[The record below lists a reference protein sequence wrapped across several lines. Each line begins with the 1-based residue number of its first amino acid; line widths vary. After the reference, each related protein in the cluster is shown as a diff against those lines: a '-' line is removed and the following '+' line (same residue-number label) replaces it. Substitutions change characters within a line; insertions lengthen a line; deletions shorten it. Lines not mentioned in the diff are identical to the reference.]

1 MPLDKSNLNLIS
13 TPICQ
18 IQLPYLILL
27 MVQNSCTSCVVYPIM
42 YKILY
47 IPGGAGFLP
56 LTVSTDFRSFQS
68 HHIHSFP
75 GLTPLPLLTV
85 EVEAAPPRS
94 VCSLEP
100 GLLAEKTFEEVVP
113 FKLSSQQ
120 KKLVLSIIMV
130 VY

>member
-1 MPLDKSNLNLIS
+1 MSDS
-13 TPICQ
+13 TPLLDTVDGSEFLH
-18 IQLPYLILL
+18 QLRSLSHYL
-27 MVQNSCTSCVVYPIM
+27 QGFST
-42 YKILY
+42 

-56 LTVSTDFRSFQS
+56 ATVSTHLQSFQT

-100 GLLAEKTFEEVVP
+100 GLLAEKTF
-113 FKLSSQQ
+113 
-120 KKLVLSIIMV
+120 
-130 VY
+130 